1 MGSYFANPFVSFSLP
16 PKIKQ
21 FSILKLQNTKNMVK
35 KITVPSLKGIVC
47 IFKEKRNIMS
57 KLIHEKTIKAY
68 WY

>member
-47 IFKEKRNIMS
+47 IFKEKRNKWIS
-57 KLIHEKTIKAY
+57 KV
-68 WY
+68 